1 MLTNIVIAEE
11 IPGNLNLILSFY
23 FISSRL
29 NFYRR
34 QRKAYCLLLVIG
46 TTHV

>member
-1 MLTNIVIAEE
+1 MLTNIVIAGE
-11 IPGNLNLILSFY
+11 IPENLNLTHSFY

-34 QRKAYCLLLVIG
+34 QRKAFCLVLVIG